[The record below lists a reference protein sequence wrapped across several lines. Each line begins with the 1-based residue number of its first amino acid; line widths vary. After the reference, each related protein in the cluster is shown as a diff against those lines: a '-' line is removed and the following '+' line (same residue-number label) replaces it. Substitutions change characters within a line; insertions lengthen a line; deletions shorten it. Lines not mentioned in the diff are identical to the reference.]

1 SDSVRGLQPG
11 APVEFRGIRLGTVAQ
26 VPFYKEGMAQRLDN
40 DYRIPVLIR
49 IEPDRLHKQLGDNVD
64 IEGHL
69 KDAES
74 RGLRASMKSANLLTG
89 SLY

>member
-1 SDSVRGLQPG
+1 MYKNYLLFFSDSVRGLQPG

-49 IEPDRLHKQLGDNVD
+49 IEPDRFQKQLGGNFD
-64 IEGHL
+64 IEGL
-69 KDAES
+69 
-74 RGLRASMKSANLLTG
+74 
-89 SLY
+89 